1 MTEPQPVASATS
13 IFTTGEPSWRGKWV
27 QSLLVT
33 VLFIVAFSSTVP
45 QYIGDTYWYGLD
57 VSDYLA
63 GGGAPDHGR
72 LWEFA
77 HVLWRPLAY
86 LLYKIFGGISW
97 RGPDVTSNVIW
108 IMMAMSAV
116 SGWMCCLILNRILV
130 KICGVGVGLLLTA
143 SFLCTN
149 AVLNYVHS
157 GASYLPGLVFLLGSC
172 WITQKA
178 VSSPSSALRLGDRG
192 QLGGGR
198 PILDS
203 LPVRS
208 PGGVRSCVRLGS
220 PQLEAWFGGIERA
233 HSPHEPCGCCFF
245 GGHDSG
251 LCNGRLGE
259 GIRSPD
265 QLRAWVARSQ
275 NGYAQTETWKRAIP
289 GVARA
294 FVNIGDAGTKLKQ
307 YSVRDPYAQVRIS
320 DLLTGLLGMVLFYAG
335 FALLIVE
342 LWGRPENRP
351 TLWIFLASWALIM
364 ILAIIVFEPGS
375 AERYLPVYPITY
387 IGLAQ
392 AFRWGVFSSSKRV
405 ALAAMAGPLL
415 LGMNLFAL
423 STARATGE
431 YSTALERQ
439 TQLDQAAGDNTIA
452 TLMEADPLNVLP
464 QVHPLDLRLRP
475 KHFRVRSAV
484 AAGTTQVK
492 TWQRDFG
499 DTALESWRNG
509 NEVWISK
516 RLRAATPKPEWR
528 WVEGENGVLW
538 WKDIRDYFGAF
549 ETDRESP
556 GEDGF
561 LRVPHSPVNQGLVS
575 SGRQ

>member
-1 MTEPQPVASATS
+1 MTEPQPVASPTS
-13 IFTTGEPSWRGKWV
+13 IFTTGEPLWRGKWV

-86 LLYKIFGGISW
+86 LLYRIFGGILIAW
-97 RGPDVTSNVIW
+97 QGPDVTSNVIR

-116 SGWMCCLILNRILV
+116 SGWLCCLILNRILV
-130 KICGVGVGLLLTA
+130 KICGVGLGLLLTA
-143 SFLCTN
+143 SFFCTN

-178 VSSPSSALRLGDRG
+178 VSSPSPRFGWAIGVSLAVAALFWIPYLFGVPMVLGLAFTWDRRRVRIRLIS
-192 QLGGGR
+192 QAAVVFLATM
-198 PILDS
+198 IL
-203 LPVRS
+203 VYAM
-208 PGGVRSCVRLGS
+208 VVW
-220 PQLEAWFGGIERA
+220 A
-233 HSPHEPCGCCFF
+233 
-245 GGHDSG
+245 
-251 LCNGRLGE
+251 E
-259 GIRSPD
+259 GIRSPG

-320 DLLTGLLGMVLFYAG
+320 DLLTGGLLGMVLFYSA

-342 LWGRPENRP
+342 LWVRPENRP
-351 TLWIFLASWALIM
+351 IMWIFLASWALIM
-364 ILAIIVFEPGS
+364 VLAIVVFEPGS

-387 IGLAQ
+387 IAIAQ
-392 AFRWGVFSSSKRV
+392 ALRWGVFSNSKRV
-405 ALAAMAGPLL
+405 ALAVMAGPLL

-475 KHFRVRSAV
+475 MHFRVRSAV

-499 DTALESWRNG
+499 DTALENWRNG

-561 LRVPHSPVNQGLVS
+561 VRVPHSALNQGLVM